1 MVIYVKG
8 RNNNGPFKSDPKFTE
23 TKKKTVS
30 SKEDP
35 SFCEGLSRNRAIKQT
50 K

>member
-23 TKKKTVS
+23 TKKK
-30 SKEDP
+30 K
-35 SFCEGLSRNRAIKQT
+35 LSPQKRTRVFVKASAET
-50 K
+50 EL

>member
-23 TKKKTVS
+23 TKKK
-30 SKEDP
+30 
-35 SFCEGLSRNRAIKQT
+35 LSPQKRTRVFVKASAET
-50 K
+50 EL

>member
-23 TKKKTVS
+23 TKKNCLLKRGP
-30 SKEDP
+30 E
-35 SFCEGLSRNRAIKQT
+35 FL
-50 K
+50 